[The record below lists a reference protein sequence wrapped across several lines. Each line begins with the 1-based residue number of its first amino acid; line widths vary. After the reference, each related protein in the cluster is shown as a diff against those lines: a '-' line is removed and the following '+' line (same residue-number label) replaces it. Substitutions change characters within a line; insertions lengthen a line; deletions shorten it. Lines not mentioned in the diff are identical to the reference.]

1 MTARR
6 RFLLASSL
14 ARLVQR
20 ERGGLRQ
27 IEGFFPEQPG
37 RAALVRLEEN
47 KALLILR
54 LATSEGEV
62 EEQAEVPMA
71 HAHALL
77 DVCAGEIAYDR
88 TKLPIGDRVAL
99 IDQVIHPREVH
110 LVTIEFDTDGEARD
124 FRPLAW
130 FGPEVTRDGRYATK
144 SIALAGLN
152 ESPDIPLSNTA
163 LESLIDT
170 LENRFPSQARPHL
183 RRPAANQAA
192 PGKPARSQA
201 QSQDQTA
208 KANLNE
214 IEEAIMRE
222 MELTIQNKRPR

>member
-37 RAALVRLEEN
+37 RAASVRLEES
-47 KALLILR
+47 KGLLILKV
-54 LATSEGEV
+54 ATSEGEV
-62 EEQAEVPMA
+62 EERAEVPLA

-88 TKLPIGDRVAL
+88 TKLSIGERSAL
-99 IDQVIHPREVH
+99 IDQIIHPRELH
-110 LVTIEFDTDGEARD
+110 LVTVEFDTDGEARD

-130 FGPEVTRDGRYATK
+130 FGPEVTRDGRYSNK
-144 SIALAGLN
+144 SIALAGISG
-152 ESPDIPLSNTA
+152 SPDIPLSNMA
-163 LESLIDT
+163 LESLLDT
-170 LENRFPSQARPHL
+170 LENRFPSHARPHL
-183 RRPAANQAA
+183 RRPAANQID
-192 PGKPARSQA
+192 PARSA
-201 QSQDQTA
+201 HGRAPSQGPSA
-208 KANLNE
+208 KANLDE